1 MPISLIFFSSAE
13 ISLPLFKELVADDRF
28 EIKAIFCQP
37 DKPAGRKLELK
48 APAPKLIAKDHG
60 IPVYQPEKLSTET
73 ELLNQL
79 QEDPPDFLLTFA
91 YGQIMR
97 QEWLDLAAIAP
108 LNVHTSLLPKY
119 RGASPIQSA
128 ILNGDNETGISLMK
142 MVLAMDAGPVAFQ
155 DKVQINDEMNAGDL
169 HDELAN
175 LAALKVPNYIVSLSK
190 DAQFT
195 EQDESLVSH
204 CGKVSREDGFLDFK
218 GNASDVVQKFKAYS
232 PWPGVWTK
240 FNGKRL
246 KVLDLSL
253 SNKSL
258 QPGQVLVEEAHLFIG
273 CSEGSLQIHK
283 LQLEGKSPLLAKDFL
298 LGQSDFDAS
307 TLPS

>member
-28 EIKAIFCQP
+28 EIKAVFCQP

-48 APAPKLIAKDHG
+48 APAPKLIAEDNG
-60 IPVYQPEKLSTET
+60 IPVYQPEKLSAES
-73 ELLNQL
+73 ELLEQL

-97 QEWLDLAAIAP
+97 QNWLDLAKIAP

-128 ILNGDNETGISLMK
+128 ILNGDTETGISLMK
-142 MVLAMDAGPVAFQ
+142 MVLQMDAGPVAFQ
-155 DKVQINDEMNAGDL
+155 DRISIDGEMTAGDL
-169 HDELAN
+169 HDALAN
-175 LAALKVPNYIVSLSK
+175 LAALKVPDHISALSK
-190 DAQFT
+190 DPQFN
-195 EQDESLVSH
+195 EQDESLATH
-204 CGKVSREDGFLDFK
+204 CGKVSREDGFLDFEES
-218 GNASDVVQKFKAYS
+218 ALATSRRFRAYS
-232 PWPGVWTK
+232 PWPGVWTRL
-240 FNGKRL
+240 NGKRL
-246 KVLDLSL
+246 KLLSL
-253 SNKSL
+253 TPVERDLPTGSI
-258 QPGQVLVEEAHLFIG
+258 LVEEGHLYIG
-273 CSEGSLQIHK
+273 CSEGAIQVHK
-283 LQLEGKSPLLAKDFL
+283 LQLEGKAPLLTKDFL